1 MLVEKWLGQTLSDIF
16 NHGVKFEGKANGTKT
31 RAHRLKA
38 EREWFGAI
46 AAVGSLL
53 EELHPTASNY
63 GGLILSGPTPL
74 LTEEAQRLNFC
85 TGIFQKSGYNAM
97 GLTPFHLLPASVEN
111 QTEKPGDN
119 VRQIPLFPNDPLADE
134 QFCLIL
140 TSHFALVLIL
150 GTDAQGLPAFEFSFE
165 PEIVKQTWATLRSR
179 LLLINS
185 YHLPKIDELTKQFSP
200 EIPDYRLVSEFSRN
214 LLKNLPIVAEGEVT
228 KFVPGAEKP
237 CHKTV
242 ASKEVELLKA
252 LTHEI
257 RTPLTTIRTL
267 TRLLLKRTSL
277 GQDILKRLE
286 TIDLECTEQIN
297 RMELIFQAAEL
308 ETKPAKPM
316 ELTPMSLADLFEQN
330 IPDWQKQAQRRNV
343 KLEVI
348 LPNKLPQVV
357 SDPGMLE
364 QMLRGLIEKF
374 TRSLSCGG
382 EVQLQ
387 VSTAGEQ
394 LKLQFLSH
402 AEYPSNPFQ
411 SLGQLLTF
419 QPDTGSLSLNLDVTK
434 NLFNRVGGKLI
445 VRQRPQQGEV
455 LTIFLPLN

>member
-1 MLVEKWLGQTLSDIF
+1 MLVEKWLPQTLSDIF
-16 NHGVKFEGKANGTKT
+16 NHGVKFEGKANATKLRT
-31 RAHRLKA
+31 HRLKA
-38 EREWFGAI
+38 EREWFAAI
-46 AAVGSLL
+46 AAVASLL
-53 EELHPTASNY
+53 DEIHPTPSNY
-63 GGLILSGPTPL
+63 GGLILSAPTPL
-74 LTEEAQRLNFC
+74 LTEEAQRLGFY
-85 TGIFQKSGYNAM
+85 TGIFQKSGYNTM
-97 GLTPFHLLPASVEN
+97 GLCPFQLLPASVEHK
-111 QTEKPGDN
+111 TEKTGDN
-119 VRQIPLFPNDPLADE
+119 VRQIPLFPNDPLAEE

-140 TSHFALVLIL
+140 TSQFALVMIL
-150 GTDAQGLPAFEFSFE
+150 GTDVQGLPTFEFSFE
-165 PEIVKQTWATLRSR
+165 PEIIKQTWATLRSR

-200 EIPDYRLVSEFSRN
+200 EIPHYRLVSEFTRH
-214 LLKNLPIVAEGEVT
+214 LLKNLPQVAEAEVT
-228 KFVPGAEKP
+228 RCVTKPEKFGT
-237 CHKTV
+237 KTV

-308 ETKPAKPM
+308 ETKPAKRV
-316 ELTPMSLADLFEQN
+316 ELTPMCLEDLFAQN
-330 IPDWQKQAQRRNV
+330 IPHWQKQAQRRNV
-343 KLEVI
+343 NLEVI

-364 QMLRGLIEKF
+364 QMLSGLMEKF

-382 EVQLQ
+382 VVQ
-387 VSTAGEQ
+387 VKVTTAGEQ
-394 LKLQFLSH
+394 LKLQFVSH
-402 AEYPSNPFQ
+402 ADYPTNPFQ

-419 QPDTGSLSLNLDVTK
+419 HPETGSLSLNLDVTK

-445 VRQRPQQGEV
+445 VRQRPQEGEV